1 MFKILNNL
9 DCHTITLSGWFFFNI
24 VFVFQV
30 MKAKQTFSFFS
41 IPEFEEWKSETPNHK
56 SWRIKYYKGLG
67 TSTSKEG
74 KEYFSNMQR
83 HRIVFDYDGPS
94 CDQAMI
100 MVCD

>member
-1 MFKILNNL
+1 MEFTNV
-9 DCHTITLSGWFFFNI
+9 I
-24 VFVFQV
+24 VTWKLALEAKVFGPDY
-30 MKAKQTFSFFS
+30 KA
-41 IPEFEEWKSETPNHK
+41 EFEEWKNETPNHK

-83 HRIVFDYDGPS
+83 HRIVFEYDGPS